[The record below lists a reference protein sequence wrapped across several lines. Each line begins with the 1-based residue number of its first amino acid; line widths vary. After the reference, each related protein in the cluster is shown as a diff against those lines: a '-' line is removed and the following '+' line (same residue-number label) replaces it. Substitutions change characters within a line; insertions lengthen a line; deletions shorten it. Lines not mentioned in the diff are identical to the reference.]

1 MTKPSGYADSQPQ
14 EQGRDGNAG
23 AQGHGDGEGR
33 NTLFLV
39 LAGQVDAPAAARL
52 NALLEQ
58 AAPGLGVLRSASL
71 AEALA
76 RDGNHRILVP
86 VLMPLD
92 HMVRDLSAGKAP
104 DESLATWCTGIG
116 ALLVQCRRA
125 RRRIVLVDAGQ
136 VSRDAL
142 GVLAALRATLGPD
155 LGEARAEDAEMADV
169 LPDGMDTVG
178 QACAPAEAMA
188 AIASG
193 VLAQDSHAQELAD
206 ELEAM
211 MVGPVSPRMPSRDT
225 LGAAAGVMLG
235 LGEERD
241 LLRESLAHL
250 QGEMAQ
256 HAAAHAEALT
266 RLTDERD
273 RLQQDLART
282 SEEMAQQGAAH
293 AEALARLT
301 DERDLL
307 RESLTRMQAEI
318 TRQHAEDRQSMA
330 HLTEERDLLRESLT
344 QMRAENERLAEDLA
358 DRTEQTLLQAQ
369 IDALGRQLEDVRS
382 LQARREAALGAEILV
397 LGGRARA
404 REALADSLAEANDR
418 AMQKAQEARQL
429 AAELAEARAQVDA
442 LHAST
447 SWKVTKPIRAVKQG
461 LRRP

>member
-1 MTKPSGYADSQPQ
+1 MTKPSGEADSQPQ

-23 AQGHGDGEGR
+23 AQGHGDGEGQ

-39 LAGQVDAPAAARL
+39 LAGQDDAPAAARL

-58 AAPGLGVLRSASL
+58 AAPALGVLRSASL

-104 DESLATWCTGIG
+104 DESLATWCTGVG

-142 GVLAALRATLGPD
+142 DVLAALRATLGPD
-155 LGEARAEDAEMADV
+155 LGEARAEDAEMADA
-169 LPDGMDTVG
+169 LPDGMDTVE

-211 MVGPVSPRMPSRDT
+211 MVGPVSPRMPSRGA

-256 HAAAHAEALT
+256 HA
-266 RLTDERD
+266 
-273 RLQQDLART
+273 
-282 SEEMAQQGAAH
+282 AAH

-344 QMRAENERLAEDLA
+344 QMRAENERLAEDLT

-404 REALADSLAEANDR
+404 RDALAASLAEANDR